1 MHGISLGSGCLVCSP
16 DALSKRVSR
25 DAEKARAVRI
35 KTLKDAVAEAAVEW
49 QRARNAPIME
59 EPINDP
65 FFAASDRLGAAVD
78 AYFAALKSDLDPD
91 DGDPGIRWRKP

>member
-1 MHGISLGSGCLVCSP
+1 
-16 DALSKRVSR
+16 
-25 DAEKARAVRI
+25 
-35 KTLKDAVAEAAVEW
+35 
-49 QRARNAPIME
+49 ME